1 MSYLVL
7 ARKWR
12 PRNLDELVGQET
24 ISRIL
29 KNAIQQ
35 DRVAHAYLFS
45 GPRGVGKTS
54 TARILAKS
62 LNCASGPTVEP
73 CEICPSCRAIVE
85 GHSVDVLEIDGA
97 SNNSV
102 DDVRALREGVKYAPS
117 SGRYKIYIIDE
128 VHMLSQ
134 SAFNALLKTLEEPP
148 PHVIFILATTTP
160 HKVPVTV
167 LSRCQ
172 HLPFR
177 RISPE
182 SMRAQLKRVV
192 EAEGIEITEDALD
205 MIIKASD
212 GGMRDALTLLDQIHS
227 FTDRI
232 TEEEIRSILGLS
244 DVDLVLELSDALIR
258 SDRKKI
264 FETIQSLYNRGTDFK
279 TFMQDLLIFFR
290 ALLVSKVTGRIQSS
304 LSEKE
309 QTFIRKVL
317 PSVTE
322 EEIALLLS
330 ELIRTDTDLRNSFS
344 PRVALEMGLIR
355 ATLLDTLKPVGEIIE
370 RLKELPLPEL
380 HAPVQAPEMSGN
392 AHSGSVK
399 TGLQGSPDETAE
411 DINPRGSGT
420 GGMEG
425 SPDAERLWTEAV
437 SRIEESE
444 PVLASKLIHAR
455 PRLENDK
462 LILEFNGGH
471 RVFAES
477 LRKDMDKLHAL
488 LRGTMAFDQAGLRSI
503 EIESRGDKKNFKE
516 NAGKNSSK
524 RQELTPEETRVIETF
539 GARIIERRKSDV

>member
-12 PRNLDELVGQET
+12 PKNLDELVGQET

-62 LNCASGPTVEP
+62 LNCVDGPTVLP
-73 CEICPSCRAIVE
+73 CEVCPSCKAITE
-85 GHSVDVLEIDGA
+85 GHSVDVMEIDGA

-102 DDVRALREGVKYAPS
+102 DDIRTLREGVKYAPS
-117 SGRYKIYIIDE
+117 AGRFKIYIIDE

-148 PHVIFILATTTP
+148 SHVIFILATTTP

-177 RISPE
+177 RISPD
-182 SMRAQLKRVV
+182 SMRVQLKRIVQ
-192 EAEGIEITEDALD
+192 AEGIEITDEALD

-227 FTDRI
+227 FTDKI
-232 TEEEIRSILGLS
+232 TEDDIRDILGLS
-244 DVDLVLELSDALIR
+244 DVDLVIELSKAIIR
-258 SDRKKI
+258 SDRKKV
-264 FETIQSLYNRGTDFK
+264 FEMIQSLYNRGTDFK
-279 TFMQDLLIFFR
+279 TFMQDLLALFR
-290 ALLVSKVTGRIQSS
+290 ELLVAKITGHIQGNISANES
-304 LSEKE
+304 AFIKE
-309 QTFIRKVL
+309 IS

-322 EEIALLLS
+322 EELALLLS
-330 ELIRTDTDLRNSFS
+330 ELIRTDADIRSSFS

-355 ATLLDTLKPVGEIIE
+355 ATLLEDLRPVGEIIE
-370 RLKELPLPEL
+370 RLKNLPVNELPVEITASDKINGKKHLTPPEEERKNL
-380 HAPVQAPEMSGN
+380 SEMKDTQAGMDEPVHPFN
-392 AHSGSVK
+392 AE
-399 TGLQGSPDETAE
+399 Q
-411 DINPRGSGT
+411 
-420 GGMEG
+420 
-425 SPDAERLWTEAV
+425 LWAEAV
-437 SRIEESE
+437 SSIEETN
-444 PVLASKLIHAR
+444 PVLASKLIHAQ
-455 PRLENDK
+455 PRVEDEK
-462 LILEFNGGH
+462 LILQFNGGH

-477 LRKDMDKLHAL
+477 LKKDIQKLYSL
-488 LRGTMAFDQAGLRSI
+488 LMEVKPFNQSRISSI
-503 EIESRGDKKNFKE
+503 EIVSNKGKGDIKKKKSLKE
-516 NAGKNSSK
+516 LK
-524 RQELTPEETRVIETF
+524 LTPEELKVIETF
-539 GARIIERRKSDV
+539 GARIIERRKTDV

>member
-12 PRNLDELVGQET
+12 PKNLDELVGQET

-182 SMRAQLKRVV
+182 SMRTQLKRVV

-290 ALLVSKVTGRIQSS
+290 VLLVSKVTGRIQSS

-380 HAPVQAPEMSGN
+380 HAPVQSPEMPGD

-425 SPDAERLWTEAV
+425 SPDAERLW
-437 SRIEESE
+437 
-444 PVLASKLIHAR
+444 
-455 PRLENDK
+455 
-462 LILEFNGGH
+462 
-471 RVFAES
+471 
-477 LRKDMDKLHAL
+477 
-488 LRGTMAFDQAGLRSI
+488 
-503 EIESRGDKKNFKE
+503 
-516 NAGKNSSK
+516 
-524 RQELTPEETRVIETF
+524 
-539 GARIIERRKSDV
+539 

>member
-24 ISRIL
+24 IGRIL
-29 KNAIQQ
+29 KNAIHQ

-62 LNCASGPTVEP
+62 LNCVDGPTVLP
-73 CEICPSCRAIVE
+73 CEVCPSCRSITE
-85 GHSVDVLEIDGA
+85 GHSVDVMEIDGA

-102 DDVRALREGVKYAPS
+102 DDIRTLREGIKYAPS
-117 SGRYKIYIIDE
+117 AGRFKIYIIDE

-148 PHVIFILATTTP
+148 AHVIFILATTTP

-177 RISPE
+177 RISPD
-182 SMRAQLKRVV
+182 SMRIQLKRIVQ
-192 EAEGIEITEDALD
+192 AEGIEITDEALD

-232 TEEEIRSILGLS
+232 TERDIRDILGLS
-244 DVDLVLELSDALIR
+244 DVDLVVELSKAIIR
-258 SDRKKI
+258 SDRKKV
-264 FETIQSLYNRGTDFK
+264 FEIVQSLYNRGTDFR
-279 TFMQDLLIFFR
+279 TFMQDLLALFR
-290 ALLVSKVTGRIQSS
+290 ELLVAKVTGRIQGN
-304 LSEKE
+304 LSVNEAAFIKE
-309 QTFIRKVL
+309 IS

-322 EEIALLLS
+322 EELALLLS
-330 ELIRTDTDLRNSFS
+330 ELIRTDADIRSSFS

-355 ATLLDTLKPVGEIIE
+355 ATLLEDLRPVGEIIE
-370 RLKELPLPEL
+370 RLKNLPVNELPVEFSTSDKTNSENNIP
-380 HAPVQAPEMSGN
+380 APEEERENSSEMKETR
-392 AHSGSVK
+392 ADI
-399 TGLQGSPDETAE
+399 DEPV
-411 DINPRGSGT
+411 DPS
-420 GGMEG
+420 
-425 SPDAERLWTEAV
+425 DAEQLWAEAV
-437 SRIEESE
+437 SCIEETN
-444 PVLASKLIHAR
+444 PLLASKLIHAQ
-455 PRLENDK
+455 PIVENEK
-462 LILEFNGGH
+462 LILQFNGGH

-477 LRKDMDKLHAL
+477 LKKDIQKLYSL
-488 LRGTMAFDQAGLRSI
+488 LMEVKPFNQSRISSI
-503 EIESRGDKKNFKE
+503 EIVSNKGKRNIKKKE
-516 NAGKNSSK
+516 PNKET
-524 RQELTPEETRVIETF
+524 ELTPEELKVIEAF
-539 GARIIERRKSDV
+539 GARIIERRKTDV

>member
-12 PRNLDELVGQET
+12 PKNLDELVGQET

-62 LNCASGPTVEP
+62 LNCVDGPTVSP
-73 CEICPSCRAIVE
+73 CEVCPSCKAITE
-85 GHSVDVLEIDGA
+85 GHSVDVMEIDGA

-102 DDVRALREGVKYAPS
+102 DDIRTLREGVKYAPS
-117 SGRYKIYIIDE
+117 SGRFKIYIIDE

-148 PHVIFILATTTP
+148 SHVIFILATTTP

-182 SMRAQLKRVV
+182 SMRVQLKRIVQ
-192 EAEGIEITEDALD
+192 AEGIEITDEALD

-232 TEEEIRSILGLS
+232 TEQDIRDILGLS
-244 DVDLVLELSDALIR
+244 DVDLVVELSRAIIR
-258 SDRKKI
+258 SDRKKV
-264 FETIQSLYNRGTDFK
+264 FEIVQSLYNRGTDFK
-279 TFMQDLLIFFR
+279 TFMQDLLALFR
-290 ALLVSKVTGRIQSS
+290 ELLVAKVTGRIQGNISAN
-304 LSEKE
+304 E
-309 QTFIRKVL
+309 TAFIQEVS

-330 ELIRTDTDLRNSFS
+330 ELIRTDADIRSSFS

-355 ATLLDTLKPVGEIIE
+355 ATLLEDLRPVGEIIE
-370 RLKELPLPEL
+370 RLKNLPVNELPVAFSTSDKTNNENHIP
-380 HAPVQAPEMSGN
+380 APEEERENLSEMKETQ
-392 AHSGSVK
+392 AVM
-399 TGLQGSPDETAE
+399 DE
-411 DINPRGSGT
+411 P
-420 GGMEG
+420 
-425 SPDAERLWTEAV
+425 PVHPLDAEQLWAEAV
-437 SRIEESE
+437 SCIEETN
-444 PVLASKLIHAR
+444 PVLASKLIHAQ
-455 PRLENDK
+455 PRVEDEK
-462 LILEFNGGH
+462 LILQFNGGH

-477 LRKDMDKLHAL
+477 LKKDTQKLYSL
-488 LRGTMAFDQAGLRSI
+488 LMEATPFKQSRISSI
-503 EIESRGDKKNFKE
+503 EIVSNKG
-516 NAGKNSSK
+516 K
-524 RQELTPEETRVIETF
+524 RQIKKKESLKEIELTPEELKIIEAF
-539 GARIIERRKSDV
+539 GARIIERRKTDV